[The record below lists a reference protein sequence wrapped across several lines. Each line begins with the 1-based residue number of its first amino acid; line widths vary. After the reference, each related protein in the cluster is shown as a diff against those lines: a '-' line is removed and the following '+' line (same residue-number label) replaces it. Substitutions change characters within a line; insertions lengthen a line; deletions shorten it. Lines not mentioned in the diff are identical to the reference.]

1 MPPCFDVYVWVRSQD
16 HERALAT
23 FIEHY
28 VDTDNPGDPRFD
40 AFARVYVDEKPT
52 PGDRAVLAQLRRD
65 PSSTD
70 GFSIYLRARS
80 HHEAIVTLTDEGDLV
95 LGLGI
100 DDPLNDPEVAVDAA
114 RLLSALKDEFHAV
127 AGIAGVELA
136 PPRSVAEWR
145 DADMATV
152 REGEL

>member
-1 MPPCFDVYVWVRSQD
+1 MPPFFDVYVWVRSQD

-28 VDTDNPGDPRFD
+28 VDTDNAGDPRFD
-40 AFARVYVDEKPT
+40 AFVRVHVDEKPA
-52 PGDRAVLAQLRRD
+52 PGDRAVLAQLRWD

-80 HHEAIVTLTDEGDLV
+80 HDGAIVTLTDDGDLV

-100 DDPLNDPEVAVDAA
+100 DDPLNDPEVAVEAA

-127 AGIAGVELA
+127 AGIAGVALA
-136 PPRSVAEWR
+136 PPRSVTEWR
-145 DADMATV
+145 DSDMV
-152 REGEL
+152 MLRDGEL